1 MLRLKCKII
10 YWIFI
15 KKIQICKLKVNNYL
29 EKVLINVRILRNF
42 ISHF

>member
-1 MLRLKCKII
+1 MQDNILNI
-10 YWIFI
+10 YLE
-15 KKIQICKLKVNNYL
+15 KIQICKLKVNNYL